1 MTIFFILINHSL
13 SLSTVCPPGTYR
25 SFELKKCKKCPD
37 NSHSQQPGAAYCQ
50 CKSGYFRNKIDPKYV
65 PCLPSPGPPSNL
77 TTIFMDQNSAILS
90 WNYPEAFL
98 RKHHRHHHATD
109 GSTSAAATSTGERMA
124 PVDQWSFDMQ
134 FKIKCKQCS
143 DNVVFTPTFEYFN
156 ETKLTMTNLEAFSTY
171 SVQVH
176 AHNGPQ
182 FNRIKLRKFLDE
194 FIINENQFYANGS
207 ASPLAAVAAVHNYRD
222 GDKFITTMIQNKNFS
237 YLMEPLHG
245 TGHGADSD
253 NDLVVVIGNGGA
265 HVGAN
270 NFENENFLRLFYKKQ
285 QNYFDENQQATDFAS
300 LEITTLAHQL
310 TNYHIDNVR
319 VVRKTNKVVEV
330 QWDRPGSLDK
340 KLFQYYEIKWFP
352 RNSNNKRQQQVTT
365 MSSSNKQ
372 QGGGGG
378 SGENQKKQQQQQLS
392 SHSGEE
398 PQIERRQTKEERFTI
413 SNLMAETEYGIQVR
427 CKMVNGF
434 GQLSMPILWVTTQQ
448 QQTQMATPVLD
459 DSGQMQTIAWVVV
472 VFVIVV
478 VAGKKGGREKE
489 FLFKL
494 N

>member
-1 MTIFFILINHSL
+1 M
-13 SLSTVCPPGTYR
+13 
-25 SFELKKCKKCPD
+25 
-37 NSHSQQPGAAYCQ
+37 
-50 CKSGYFRNKIDPKYV
+50 
-65 PCLPSPGPPSNL
+65 
-77 TTIFMDQNSAILS
+77 IFMDQNSVILS

-98 RKHHRHHHATD
+98 RKHHRHHHLTD
-109 GSTSAAATSTGERMA
+109 GASSGERMA

-134 FKIKCKQCS
+134 FKIKCNKCS
-143 DNVVFTPTFEYFN
+143 ENVVFTPSFEYIN
-156 ETKLTMTNLEAFSTY
+156 ETKLTMTNLEAFTTY

-182 FNRIKLRKFLDE
+182 YNRIKMRKFLDE
-194 FIINENQFYANGS
+194 FIINENQFYSNGS
-207 ASPLAAVAAVHNYRD
+207 ATPSAAVTAYNYRE
-222 GDKFITTMIQNKNFS
+222 GEKYITTMIQNKNFS

-245 TGHGADSD
+245 VGHGADSD

-265 HVGAN
+265 HVVAN

-285 QNYFDENQQATDFAS
+285 QNYFEENQQTTDFAS

-319 VVRKTNKVVEV
+319 VIRKTNKVVEV
-330 QWDRPGSLDK
+330 QWDRPASLDK

-352 RNSNNKRQQQVTT
+352 RNKGRQQQQQTSVTT
-365 MSSSNKQ
+365 VSSNKS
-372 QGGGGG
+372 GGGG
-378 SGENQKKQQQQQLS
+378 SSGEAKKQKQEQQQQLT
-392 SHSGEE
+392 SHQEE
-398 PQIERRQTKEERFTI
+398 PQIEKRQTKEEKFTI
-413 SNLMAETEYGIQVR
+413 SNLLAETEYGIQVR

-434 GQLSMPILWVTTQQ
+434 GQLSMPVLWVTTQQ

-478 VAGKKGGREKE
+478 VAGE
-489 FLFKL
+489 
-494 N
+494 